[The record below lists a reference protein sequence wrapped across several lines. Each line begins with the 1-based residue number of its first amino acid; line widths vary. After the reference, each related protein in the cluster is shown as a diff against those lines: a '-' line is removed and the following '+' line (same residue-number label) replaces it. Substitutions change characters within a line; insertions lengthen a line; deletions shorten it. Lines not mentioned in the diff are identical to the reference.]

1 MQKVDAPNP
10 CVTQGLRFYVK
21 IYVWIIMIKKDSLES
36 FNIWSHDTGSQFE
49 QTNLSSNLLPTWNE
63 ILIES
68 LFKKIQLS
76 DIKFK
81 SRVICI

>member
-36 FNIWSHDTGSQFE
+36 FNICLVTWHRVTIWADKLVFQSPAHLKW
-49 QTNLSSNLLPTWNE
+49 NLNGVTFL
-63 ILIES
+63 
-68 LFKKIQLS
+68 KKYNYLT
-76 DIKFK
+76 
-81 SRVICI
+81 